1 MAQLETNTTPSSPP
15 SSPTDSVHH
24 QHHDSPSSRT
34 RFRNSLAGIL
44 TQRSVQLAI
53 ALWLAGT
60 IFAVVMAR
68 GSLPFDRPLLS
79 GESTVQQV
87 IGGYIGLL
95 EILVLFTVVIGLTR
109 NRTIPNIAAR
119 VPAVA
124 QARRETILLICYGA
138 LAQFGGIELGQA
150 FHWHPISFHIAGT
163 IYGAHQHDF
172 ISQPEVFAWMLYN
185 FAFYALL
192 PWLVFRRHYSGEQML
207 LRSHNRRRD
216 MLLIVVVL
224 AIESTAQL
232 AGVSDAL
239 LKLSS
244 HQLLIGAPL
253 TFVLYF
259 FGTVLPTMIFVQC
272 LLVPRYL
279 KLSGSAA
286 TTVILGGATYALL
299 HVFEA
304 WTVFTSPVNITLSLI
319 FIFLQYFGPGMF
331 KTVLTLRTGNAWVH
345 VWAYHAIAPHV
356 IIDAPLMVK
365 VFHIR

>member
-1 MAQLETNTTPSSPP
+1 MSQMETGNVLRRPDSPRAQLHRHSP
-15 SSPTDSVHH
+15 
-24 QHHDSPSSRT
+24 
-34 RFRNSLAGIL
+34 LAEVL
-44 TQRSVQLAI
+44 RQRSVQLAI
-53 ALWLAGT
+53 VTWIASTSFVL
-60 IFAVVMAR
+60 VMVH
-68 GSLPFDRPLLS
+68 GSLPFDRPLLA
-79 GESTVQQV
+79 GESIVQEV
-87 IGGYIGLL
+87 IGSYIGLL
-95 EILVLFTVVIGLTR
+95 EILVLFAVVMVLTR
-109 NRTIPNIAAR
+109 NRAIPNIAAR
-119 VPAVA
+119 VPAAA
-124 QARRETILLICYGA
+124 QARHETILLVCYGA
-138 LAQFGGIELGQA
+138 LAQLGGVVMGQA

-163 IYGAHQHDF
+163 IYGAHQHDVV
-172 ISQPEVFAWMLYN
+172 SQPNVFVWTLYN
-185 FAFYALL
+185 FTFYALL
-192 PWLVFRRHYSGEQML
+192 PWLVFRRHYSTEQML

-216 MLLIVVVL
+216 ILLIVVVL
-224 AIESTAQL
+224 AVESTAQL

-239 LKLSS
+239 LKLNP
-244 HQLLIGAPL
+244 HQLLLGTPL

-304 WTVFTSPVNITLSLI
+304 WTVFTSPMNITLSLI

-356 IIDAPLMVK
+356 INDAPLMVK
-365 VFHIR
+365 IFHIR